1 MRFIYCQLFTT
12 PRELHAI
19 AARKRSQVHGHW
31 CTVFIKNVPHLE
43 GTCWSKIAFPIEEAD
58 DTNITL
64 HLAALKQLQQT
75 IRETDEKKWEKK
87 GSFPLTEQ
95 SQSPST
101 WPSPSLSNSCFTPSQ
116 SFLSEHGRQM
126 MVTSSPAN
134 CDVRIKHS
142 FPHKR
147 GATACFYALI

>member
-19 AARKRSQVHGHW
+19 AARKRSQVHSRW
-31 CTVFIKNVPHLE
+31 CTVFIKNVPPPE

-95 SQSPST
+95 SVSFHLT
-101 WPSPSLSNSCFTPSQ
+101 FTITLQLLFHSITE
-116 SFLSEHGRQM
+116 FLSEHGRQM

-134 CDVRIKHS
+134 YDVHIKHS

>member
-1 MRFIYCQLFTT
+1 MKRTTSQLQNRRAWEDSMRFIYCQLFTT

-19 AARKRSQVHGHW
+19 AAHKRSQVHSHW
-31 CTVFIKNVPHLE
+31 CTVFIKNIPPLE

-95 SQSPST
+95 SQSPSY
-101 WPSPSLSNSCFTPSQ
+101 WPSPSLFNSCFSPSLKQ
-116 SFLSEHGRQM
+116 FFKWTRKTNDGDII
-126 MVTSSPAN
+126 TS
-134 CDVRIKHS
+134 
-142 FPHKR
+142 
-147 GATACFYALI
+147 